1 MLPIELPPELLTP
14 SQEVHAHAT
23 ELLEQHFRLY
33 AIDLTLYFPSMVDSQ
48 QLQHFFDWMQRTAW
62 QHHLVGYTLTHQSYY
77 LTGGRVRGIVYLL
90 PSAMTENW
98 YVALIAYLMQH
109 LPGTELRDFSY
120 EPTPVH
126 IRNTQDMAL
135 LRARLTVL
143 MLKPSGIPI
152 SHWCWNCSLE
162 QLQQIYDSMR
172 A

>member
-33 AIDLTLYFPSMVDSQ
+33 AIDLTLYFPSMVDDQ
-48 QLQHFFDWMQRTAW
+48 QLKHFFDWIQHTAW

-77 LTGGRVRGIVYLL
+77 LNGGRVRGIVYLL
-90 PSAMTENW
+90 PSATPAKW
-98 YVALIAYLMQH
+98 YGALIAYLMRH

-120 EPTPVH
+120 EPTPVYA
-126 IRNTQDMAL
+126 RNTQDMAL

-143 MLKPSGIPI
+143 MLRPSGIPI
-152 SHWCWNCSLE
+152 SHWCWSGALE
-162 QLQQIYDSMR
+162 QLQQIYSSVR
-172 A
+172 V